1 MTDRSGRTA
10 TVDPEAAG
18 ILDFWFSTHNEA
30 YWFSSTPDFDGA
42 CRDLAAPLL
51 ESALAGDLDGWAN
64 TADGALALV
73 IVLDQMPRNIFRGTE
88 RAFAFDEK
96 ARTVSRSAIGAGM
109 DRELVAGRR
118 AFLYL
123 PFEHSEDMD
132 DQRRSVELFTAL
144 GDATKLEYAVH
155 HFEIVERFGCFP
167 HRNAALGRQS
177 TPEELEYLAAGDAA
191 GFQKSQMPAQD
202 APGP

>member
-1 MTDRSGRTA
+1 MFDA
-10 TVDPEAAG
+10 TSSIDAVDPEAQR
-18 ILDFWFSTHNEA
+18 ILDFWFAPHNHE
-30 YWFSSTPDFDGA
+30 YWFSSTTAFDTE
-42 CRDLAAPLL
+42 CRDLSASLL
-51 ESALAGDLDGWAN
+51 DRALAGDLDGWA
-64 TADGALALV
+64 AAPPGALALV
-73 IVLDQMPRNIFRGTE
+73 ILLDQMPRNVFRGTA

-96 ARTVSRSAIGAGM
+96 ARAVSRSAIGAGM
-109 DRELVAGRR
+109 DRELVPGRR

-155 HFEIVERFGCFP
+155 HFEIVERFGRFP

-177 TPEELEYLAAGDAA
+177 TPEELEYLAADDAA